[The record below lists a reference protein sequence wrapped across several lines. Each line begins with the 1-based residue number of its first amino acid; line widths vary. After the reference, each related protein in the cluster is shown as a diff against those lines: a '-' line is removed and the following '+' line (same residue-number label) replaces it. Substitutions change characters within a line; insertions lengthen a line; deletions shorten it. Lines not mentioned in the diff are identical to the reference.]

1 MTVIDKIKMKLFVK
15 LDNYLY
21 HKISTLSININNG
34 VHPKHRI
41 LGYHEFFL
49 NKIENSSKILDV
61 GCGTGEV
68 AFDISKKAQKV
79 VAIDIN
85 KKKIESA
92 KRRFSRDNL
101 TFIVGDAT
109 DYNFNER
116 FDYIILSNVL
126 EHIKDR
132 QAFLKKVKNF
142 GLFFLIRVPMINRSW
157 LTIYKKELGFEYR
170 LDKTHY
176 IEYTLD
182 TFKNELNNASLEI
195 IDYQIQFGEIWAKV
209 KSIEDS

>member
-1 MTVIDKIKMKLFVK
+1 MTGIDKFKMKLFIK

-21 HKISTLSININNG
+21 HKISTLSINMNNG

-41 LGYHEFFL
+41 LGYHEYFL
-49 NKIENSSKILDV
+49 NKIENISKILDV

-92 KRRFSRDNL
+92 KRSFSRDNL
-101 TFIVGDAT
+101 TFIAGDAT

-116 FDYIILSNVL
+116 FDYIILSNLL

-176 IEYTLD
+176 IEYTLE
-182 TFKNELNNASLEI
+182 TFKNELNSASLEI
-195 IDYQIQFGEIWAKV
+195 IDYRIQFGEIWAEV
-209 KSIEDS
+209 GSGR

>member
-1 MTVIDKIKMKLFVK
+1 MTVFDKIKMKLYVK

-49 NKIENSSKILDV
+49 NKIENNSKILDI
-61 GCGTGEV
+61 GCGIGEV

-157 LTIYKKELGFEYR
+157 LTIYKKELGF
-170 LDKTHY
+170 
-176 IEYTLD
+176 
-182 TFKNELNNASLEI
+182 
-195 IDYQIQFGEIWAKV
+195 
-209 KSIEDS
+209 

>member
-1 MTVIDKIKMKLFVK
+1 MTVFDKIKMKLFIK

-21 HKISTLSININNG
+21 YKISTLSISINNG
-34 VHPKHRI
+34 IHPKHRI
-41 LGYHEFFL
+41 LGYHKFFL
-49 NKIENSSKILDV
+49 NRIENNSKILDI
-61 GCGTGEV
+61 GCGIGEV

-109 DYNFNER
+109 DYNFNET

-132 QAFLKKVKNF
+132 QALLKKVKNF
-142 GLFFLIRVPMINRSW
+142 GQFILIRVPMINRSW

-170 LDKTHY
+170 LDDTHY

-182 TFKNELNNASLEI
+182 TFKSELKNASLEI

>member
-1 MTVIDKIKMKLFVK
+1 MTVNDKFKMKLFVK

-21 HKISTLSININNG
+21 HKISTLSIKMNDG

-41 LGYHEFFL
+41 LDYHKFFL
-49 NKIENSSKILDV
+49 NKIEKNSKILDI
-61 GCGTGEV
+61 GCGMGEV

-182 TFKNELNNASLEI
+182 TFKNELNYASLEI
-195 IDYQIQFGEIWAKV
+195 IDYQIQFGEIWAEV
-209 KSIEDS
+209 GSGR